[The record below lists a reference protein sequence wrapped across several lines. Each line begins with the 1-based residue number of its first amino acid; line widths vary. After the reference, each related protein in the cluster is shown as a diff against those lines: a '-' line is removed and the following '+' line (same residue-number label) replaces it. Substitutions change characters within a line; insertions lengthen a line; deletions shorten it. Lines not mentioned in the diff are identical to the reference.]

1 MKEMNIEKF
10 ILIVDSRIL
19 LCYLFIDKLKFQ
31 NKTSLVCRHDNVAK
45 KNNHKSIA
53 SHFLLG
59 NMNQENENELH
70 DSST

>member
-45 KNNHKSIA
+45 KKQSQVNSIT
-53 SHFLLG
+53 FLVG
-59 NMNQENENELH
+59 KHEPGK
-70 DSST
+70 